1 MLHAI
6 GALLA
11 FQLAGEAITQLFGLP
26 VPGPVVGMALLFAAM
41 AALPVL
47 AQRLRDTA
55 AGLLQHLSL
64 LFVPAGVGVMLHAQR
79 VADEWAAIAAA
90 LVAGTAITLVVTA
103 LTIKVCV
110 RLLGTRGTGDGE
122 A

>member
-6 GALLA
+6 AALLV
-11 FQLAGEAITQLFGLP
+11 FQLAGESISQLLGLP

-41 AALPVL
+41 AAVPAM
-47 AQRLRDTA
+47 AQRMRDTA
-55 AGLLQHLSL
+55 NGLLQHLSL

-79 VADEWAAIAAA
+79 LAAEWVAIAAA
-90 LVAGTAITLVVTA
+90 LVVGTAVTLVVTA
-103 LTIKVCV
+103 LTIKACI
-110 RLLGTRGTGDGE
+110 RLLGPRVAGGD